1 MDARLWQPLDVSDN
15 REEDIEKDID
25 GKVISEE
32 MQMAVL
38 KVYQYLVK
46 TERFLEE

>member
-1 MDARLWQPLDVSDN
+1 MDARLWRPLDVSDN
-15 REEDIEKDID
+15 IEEDTEKDTD

-46 TERFLEE
+46 MERFLEE